1 MIREIIDPYIDDSSY
16 KLSDP
21 IEDTENTEVIE
32 IPDEDINPIEWIE
45 SSLDSLPED
54 PTEINILNEATTLQ
68 DNIESMPV
76 LRDFETWLICELDI
90 DPRMMKLYKQDYTEY
105 FRQYRQDLK
114 DWYNKNYKDRQIT
127 NETN

>member
-1 MIREIIDPYIDDSSY
+1 MDDFKY
-16 KLSDP
+16 TPLDSDK
-21 IEDTENTEVIE
+21 ELVIE
-32 IPDEDINPIEWIE
+32 IPEDSDPNEWIE
-45 SSLDSLPED
+45 SSFDSLPED

-68 DNIESMPV
+68 ENIESMPV